1 MSNSTQQRPI
11 PQVSLADNTV
21 CICNSDNGVGIPV
34 YSYHPLELLEP
45 ISVYDTSVGNTL
57 GLSIIPIFN
66 SDDFREWKRK
76 VLAYLNLAKVAYAL
90 TNTMPQTVGTGD
102 TAVAP
107 DLEVVKEWKTSNA
120 QALGLFQLKLSPT
133 LQWIIKD
140 TAKET
145 WDALKAEY
153 DVPSLLEVFTYFQGL
168 IMARTA
174 KGQNPNH
181 SANLI
186 RQYVA
191 KLSEN
196 DFPVPS
202 NFQAMF
208 LLNSLPKSY
217 EGVKTQM
224 FVSNKG
230 KDLTFDNILPFIKQ
244 EYNRQHMNGVTAYA
258 TQISGVQRYT
268 SQSPNWNGQKKF
280 RPRNPNPNS
289 GKNNN
294 QNQNSGNQGNKS
306 KQPVQPQQNQQKS
319 DGKKNNKKK
328 SNKKGKGKKPNG
340 AISVMMAEIT
350 DLPQKE
356 EPQIPKQEEPSDDGK
371 VPTKCVN
378 HFCTSPDKT
387 IYGFLITG
395 RNCKAWYVCEQCY
408 RMHSHSFAKQKILQK
423 AVLVCL
429 PINEKAYD
437 FL

>member
-1 MSNSTQQRPI
+1 MSNSNQQHPI

-21 CICNSDNGVGIPV
+21 QIQNSDNGVGILV
-34 YSYHPLELLEP
+34 YSYYPLEILEP
-45 ISVYDTSVGNTL
+45 ISIYDTSVGNTS

-66 SDDFREWKRK
+66 GDDFREWKCK
-76 VLAYLNLAKVAYAL
+76 VLAYLNLAKAAYAL
-90 TNTMPQTVGTGD
+90 TNTMPQTVSTGD
-102 TAVAP
+102 TAVTP
-107 DLEVVKEWKTSNA
+107 DLEVIKEWKTSNA

-145 WDALKAEY
+145 WDTLKAEY
-153 DVPSLLEVFTYFQGL
+153 DVSSLPEVFTYFQGL

-174 KGQNPNH
+174 KGQNPDH

-186 RQYVA
+186 RQCVA
-191 KLSEN
+191 KLTEN
-196 DFPVPS
+196 DFPVLS

-224 FVSNKG
+224 FISNKG
-230 KDLTFDNILPFIKQ
+230 KDLTFDNILLFIKQ
-244 EYNRQHMNGVTAYA
+244 EYNRRHMDGVAAYA
-258 TQISGVQRYT
+258 TQISGVQCYT
-268 SQSPNWNGQKKF
+268 GKSPNWNGQKKF
-280 RPRNPNPNS
+280 HPCNPNPNS
-289 GKNNN
+289 GNN
-294 QNQNSGNQGNKS
+294 QNQNSGNQENKG

-328 SNKKGKGKKPNG
+328 SNKRGEGKKPNG

-356 EPQIPKQEEPSDDGK
+356 EPQSPKEEKSSDDGK
-371 VPTKCVN
+371 APAKCVN

-387 IYGFLITG
+387 IYGIFVTG
-395 RNCKAWYVCEQCY
+395 
-408 RMHSHSFAKQKILQK
+408 
-423 AVLVCL
+423 
-429 PINEKAYD
+429 
-437 FL
+437 

>member
-181 SANLI
+181 SN
-186 RQYVA
+186 
-191 KLSEN
+191 
-196 DFPVPS
+196 
-202 NFQAMF
+202 
-208 LLNSLPKSY
+208 
-217 EGVKTQM
+217 
-224 FVSNKG
+224 
-230 KDLTFDNILPFIKQ
+230 
-244 EYNRQHMNGVTAYA
+244 
-258 TQISGVQRYT
+258 
-268 SQSPNWNGQKKF
+268 
-280 RPRNPNPNS
+280 
-289 GKNNN
+289 
-294 QNQNSGNQGNKS
+294 
-306 KQPVQPQQNQQKS
+306 
-319 DGKKNNKKK
+319 
-328 SNKKGKGKKPNG
+328 
-340 AISVMMAEIT
+340 
-350 DLPQKE
+350 
-356 EPQIPKQEEPSDDGK
+356 
-371 VPTKCVN
+371 VPT
-378 HFCTSPDKT
+378 
-387 IYGFLITG
+387 
-395 RNCKAWYVCEQCY
+395 
-408 RMHSHSFAKQKILQK
+408 
-423 AVLVCL
+423 
-429 PINEKAYD
+429 
-437 FL
+437 